1 MKRRYTL
8 PCDNIDKR
16 GISPQDP
23 LDEGDLALTGSQVQR
38 VQTQSIAQQQVR
50 LTNQTALWMD
60 SNEEVSNSNNYFSA
74 LFL

>member
-8 PCDNIDKR
+8 PRDNIDKR

-23 LDEGDLALTGSQVQR
+23 SDERDLALARRQVQR
-38 VQTQSIAQQQVR
+38 VQTQSVAQQQVR
-50 LTNQTALWMD
+50 LTNPTVLWMD
-60 SNEEVSNSNNYFSA
+60 SNVEVSNNYFSA